1 MEVGK
6 RVFVTVPSARL
17 RSAPSLEGLVV
28 AGLPQ
33 GRALIITGPPVPGSG
48 YLWYPVEVRK
58 APGLAGYVAANLI
71 APKAS

>member
-1 MEVGK
+1 V
-6 RVFVTVPSARL
+6 VVTVPSARL
-17 RSAPSLEGLVV
+17 RSAPSLDGFVV

-33 GRALIITGPPVPGSG
+33 GRALVVTGPPVAGSG

-58 APGLAGYVAANLI
+58 EPGLVGYVAANLI